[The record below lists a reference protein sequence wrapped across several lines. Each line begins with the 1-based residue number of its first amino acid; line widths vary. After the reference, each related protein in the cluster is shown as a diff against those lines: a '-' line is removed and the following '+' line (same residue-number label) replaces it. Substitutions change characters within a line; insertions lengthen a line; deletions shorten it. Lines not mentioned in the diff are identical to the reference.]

1 MLWAGLLLAG
11 SVTGAAIAAAG
22 LLVRPTRL
30 ALPLHALGL
39 ALAFAAGGAFLTH
52 LSEWTGQGSDW
63 AGLIMTAG
71 LILAFIILPFCVAAA
86 LVATAARKWP
96 PHTAAISMLTL
107 IVVIASPWRDSA
119 VGLFMTS
126 VVSAL
131 LVAPTVGVHR
141 HIRTVALENAGYRLQ
156 AVLGWT
162 LINAL
167 LVVFCGVVFIRPL
180 LNDWVL

>member
-39 ALAFAAGGAFLTH
+39 ALAFTAGGAFITH

-63 AGLIMTAG
+63 AELIMSAG

-96 PHTAAISMLTL
+96 PYTAAISMLTL
-107 IVVIASPWRDSA
+107 IVALASPWHGGA
-119 VGLFMTS
+119 VGLLLTS
-126 VVSAL
+126 AVSAL
-131 LVAPTVGVHR
+131 LVAPTAGVHR
-141 HIRTVALENAGYRLQ
+141 HIRTLALDNASYRLK

-167 LVVFCGVVFIRPL
+167 FVVFCGVVFIRPL
-180 LNDWVL
+180 LMGWPD